1 MNSVAIPATAP
12 SSALSTEAELVR
24 QAARGD
30 AEAFGELYRRHCQPA
45 WRVAQAVAPDRDG
58 AVAAFRD
65 GFVRALRG
73 RATRRGAAVGEPFR
87 PVVLGSVYR
96 SALDQAYDRSAPP
109 ANARR
114 ASSAEAAL
122 TDAAF
127 RSLPER
133 WRAAVWLSEVENLD
147 TDRVA
152 TVLGVSVAVATQLV
166 ARGRRGLAG
175 RFSQAHHEMP
185 AHIGEVLRPLA
196 LAAPGNLAD
205 TTQARWAAAG
215 SDRGPILA
223 PVSGWLEERGV
234 RPMAVT
240 AGALL
245 GLGLIGL
252 GVVPQGSSVRAS
264 LGAAGIANPAGA
276 LPVHTCDGLTCPAA
290 ASSNGL
296 ASGGGFLSTQTSYTS
311 GSRSAL
317 YGGGSGG
324 PGGLSS
330 YYGGGS
336 GAAGGGATA
345 GSGSAGTGSG
355 TYGGTGGTGGSGG
368 GTTSGG
374 GTGGS
379 SGGGGT
385 TTGSGGTTT
394 LLSVGGAASVTQTGG
409 STSVNLLPSGSSSLL
424 STTVGCSSTLGVSVA
439 GTSLVGC
446 GSGSTTATTTAP
458 APTTT
463 TTTVSPLTSTV
474 SGVTSTVGGVVS
486 GTTNLLT
493 TPTTIASTT
502 PTTTSGGLLGGL

>member
-1 MNSVAIPATAP
+1 MNSVAIPATAA

-30 AEAFGELYRRHCQPA
+30 AEAFGELYRRHSQPA

-58 AVAAFRD
+58 AVAAFGD

-87 PVVLGSVYR
+87 PAVLGSVYR

-109 ANARR
+109 AGARR
-114 ASSAEAAL
+114 ARSAEAAL
-122 TDAAF
+122 ADAAF

-147 TDRVA
+147 ADRVA

-175 RFSQAHHEMP
+175 RFAQAHHEMP

-196 LAAPGNLAD
+196 LAMPANLAD
-205 TTQARWAAAG
+205 VTQARWAAAG
-215 SDRGPILA
+215 SERGPVLA
-223 PVSGWLEERGV
+223 PVSGWLAERGV

-252 GVVPQGSSVRAS
+252 GVVPQGSSVRAT

-276 LPVHTCDGLTCPAA
+276 LPVHTCDGLTCPAGA
-290 ASSNGL
+290 TSNGS
-296 ASGGGFLSTQTSYTS
+296 ASGGGFYSTQTSYTS

-324 PGGLSS
+324 PGGFGS
-330 YYGGGS
+330 YGAYGSPAGGGAGGS
-336 GAAGGGATA
+336 GAGGAGSSTGGGTA
-345 GSGSAGTGSG
+345 G
-355 TYGGTGGTGGSGG
+355 GGTGGGGTTGGTTTGGSGG
-368 GTTSGG
+368 SGTGTNSGG
-374 GTGGS
+374 
-379 SGGGGT
+379 
-385 TTGSGGTTT
+385 GSGGTTQT
-394 LLSVGGAASVTQTGG
+394 LLSVGGVGSVTQTGG
-409 STSVNLLPSGSSSLL
+409 ATTVSLVPSGSSSLL
-424 STTVGCSSTLGVSVA
+424 STTVGCSGTLGVSVA
-439 GTSLVGC
+439 GTTLVGC
-446 GSGSTTATTTAP
+446 GTGSTSTSPTTTAP

-463 TTTVSPLTSTV
+463 TTISPLTSTV
-474 SGVTSTVGGVVS
+474 GGVTSTVGGVVS
-486 GTTNLLT
+486 GTTNLT
-493 TPTTIASTT
+493 TTTTT
-502 PTTTSGGLLGGL
+502 TTTTTSGGLLGGL